1 MRAPLWRDGRLDPL
15 YAGCREAED
24 LATRHG
30 VAEVLDTIYAYL
42 VQYHWAKGNPDEALT
57 YGRRCLER
65 AAARDDLGLAVTG
78 HYYLSRTYQTVG
90 RHREAV
96 REAEALLSL
105 LAGRE
110 HERFGL
116 SGLPFSG
123 ACALAAFS
131 LAELGDTTG
140 ALAMIERGRAAV
152 DAAGH
157 QYSAAAIGVIHTY
170 ILAQAGRLEEAV
182 RVGESVVATCREKKF
197 AGQFMLGACALA
209 HGYAG
214 LGRGRE
220 AA

>member
-1 MRAPLWRDGRLDPL
+1 M
-15 YAGCREAED
+15 
-24 LATRHG
+24 
-30 VAEVLDTIYAYL
+30 
-42 VQYHWAKGNPDEALT
+42 T

-96 REAEALLSL
+96 GEAEALLSL

-157 QYSAAAIGVIHTY
+157 QYSAAVIDVNHAFV
-170 ILAQAGRLEEAV
+170 LARAGRLEEAV
-182 RVGESVVATCREKKF
+182 RIGESVVATCQEKKF

-209 HGYAG
+209 HAAPTRWWDDRGYTRLRRRRRRARRG
-214 LGRGRE
+214 GRPR
-220 AA
+220 

>member
-1 MRAPLWRDGRLDPL
+1 
-15 YAGCREAED
+15 
-24 LATRHG
+24 
-30 VAEVLDTIYAYL
+30 
-42 VQYHWAKGNPDEALT
+42 
-57 YGRRCLER
+57 
-65 AAARDDLGLAVTG
+65 
-78 HYYLSRTYQTVG
+78 TVG

-96 REAEALLSL
+96 GEAEALLSL

-157 QYSAAAIGVIHTY
+157 QYSAAVIDVNHAFVLARTRVRRASPRARLGGVD
-170 ILAQAGRLEEAV
+170 
-182 RVGESVVATCREKKF
+182 
-197 AGQFMLGACALA
+197 ALRRRT
-209 HGYAG
+209 H
-214 LGRGRE
+214 RR
-220 AA
+220 AAW

>member
-1 MRAPLWRDGRLDPL
+1 MRAPLWRAGRLDPL
-15 YAGCREAED
+15 YERFREAED

-96 REAEALLSL
+96 GEAEALLSL

-123 ACALAAFS
+123 ACALAARS
-131 LAELGDTTG
+131 EEHTSELQSPCN
-140 ALAMIERGRAAV
+140 LV
-152 DAAGH
+152 C
-157 QYSAAAIGVIHTY
+157 
-170 ILAQAGRLEEAV
+170 RLLL
-182 RVGESVVATCREKKF
+182 EKKKKKT
-197 AGQFMLGACALA
+197 
-209 HGYAG
+209 
-214 LGRGRE
+214 
-220 AA
+220 